1 MTFNIIGRVEETQL
15 TGHMSAQQ
23 MGGGMQKPIQVPV
36 PGPEGPQGPAGP
48 EGPQGPPGEKGDPGE
63 QGPAGKDGAP
73 GAEGPAGPQGPKG
86 DTGATGAQGPKG
98 DPGEQGPAGK
108 DGAPGAEGP
117 AGPEGPQGPAGKDG
131 APGAEGPQG
140 PPGEK
145 GSDATVTAANIKT
158 ALGYTPAD
166 QKAVGQ
172 LQEEIVDLEESK
184 QPKGDYALKSELPT
198 VPVKSV
204 NGKTGAV
211 VLNASDVGATTE
223 EYVDSQI
230 ADLKSQGN
238 QQTINFAQG
247 ETVEEALA
255 WLGENGDT
263 SKTYVLPDGFIY
275 AYMKTE
281 VVVVGSKNHADMN
294 ADGWS
299 VNSRLGSSGA
309 DSSNTGTDITNY
321 IPVTAGG
328 TIRFKNTKP
337 HVSHRVAF
345 YDSNKNY
352 LGIMA
357 LSTMNNGGCITT
369 DSNGITTWV
378 NVCGTTP
385 TGSATAS
392 VANTAY
398 VRITVNTPTDAPII
412 TVNEE
417 IKEGSTTI
425 DWAWG
430 STGHAFV
437 PADYEEE
444 INALQTKVNKNTADI
459 VGLKTKDEELL
470 SRIETLGAGG
480 TGGIPEYWHEHLN
493 QKIAR
498 IKELQDAGGKDCF
511 SSVVITD
518 IHMESNL
525 AKLAPLLAKK
535 IAEECGIKHILILGD
550 TQTRH
555 GANHD
560 YAYIENEWVEIEN
573 MLSPIRDKLL
583 ITLGNHDGSYDIIDE
598 NNDGVADDI
607 TGDGV
612 VDSHDKNVYNYPPQK
627 LHERAFRKVRCID
640 NVHFSA
646 DGNGYYVDDTGSKVR
661 YIILNSHV
669 NKYELNAD
677 GSMKYNNMQN
687 FRFGKSQYDMVIEA
701 LESVPSDEWSVIFG
715 SHVPLDRSGE
725 YIYWGGT
732 VDSNG
737 AQIGNPADC
746 VVMMRMLNA
755 YYKKTTYSGSFA
767 GSQNGFDAVSVNV
780 DFSDAKGQIMAYHG
794 GHVHKDT
801 AWGTSYGWNGAE
813 HSDFFIISTR
823 SDGRVENE
831 SALMN
836 ERVAGTIT
844 EQSFDVFTYNKAERK
859 IYATKIGAGDDRVIS
874 Y

>member
-1 MTFNIIGRVEETQL
+1 MATIKTLLSTMIDKINNNALKTDNLF
-15 TGHMSAQQ
+15 
-23 MGGGMQKPIQVPV
+23 
-36 PGPEGPQGPAGP
+36 
-48 EGPQGPPGEKGDPGE
+48 GDIADE
-63 QGPAGKDGAP
+63 VTARENAI
-73 GAEGPAGPQGPKG
+73 AELK
-86 DTGATGAQGPKG
+86 AQGV
-98 DPGEQGPAGK
+98 Q
-108 DGAPGAEGP
+108 
-117 AGPEGPQGPAGKDG
+117 Q
-131 APGAEGPQG
+131 
-140 PPGEK
+140 
-145 GSDATVTAANIKT
+145 
-158 ALGYTPAD
+158 TP
-166 QKAVGQ
+166 
-172 LQEEIVDLEESK
+172 L
-184 QPKGDYALKSELPT
+184 YA
-198 VPVKSV
+198 
-204 NGKTGAV
+204 
-211 VLNASDVGATTE
+211 
-223 EYVDSQI
+223 
-230 ADLKSQGN
+230 QGN
-238 QQTINFAQG
+238 
-247 ETVEEALA
+247 TVEEALA

-263 SKTYVLPDGFIY
+263 TKTYVLPDGFIY
-275 AYMKTE
+275 AYKYSE
-281 VVVVGSKNHADMN
+281 VTVAGSTNYADMSS
-294 ADGWS
+294 ADWGVS
-299 VNSRLGSSGA
+299 KYINSSGA
-309 DSSNTGTDITNY
+309 VVNATATDVTTY
-321 IPVTAGG
+321 IPAKIGDTVYFEDVVFNG
-328 TIRFKNTKP
+328 
-337 HVSHRVAF
+337 RVAF
-345 YDSNKNY
+345 YDADKTY
-352 LGIMA
+352 LAIMA
-357 LSTMNNGGCITT
+357 SATFTNYGTLTT
-369 DSNGITTWV
+369 DGNKQTLV
-378 NVCGTTP
+378 NLGATTP
-385 TGSATAS
+385 TGTAGE
-392 VANTAY
+392 VIADTAF
-398 VRITVNTPTDAPII
+398 VRFTVNKPSGTPII

-417 IKEGSTTI
+417 YKEGSSTI
-425 DWAWG
+425 DWAWA

-444 INALQTKVNKNTADI
+444 INALQTKVNKNTSDI
-459 VGLKTKDEELL
+459 AGLKTKDEELS
-470 SRIETLGAGG
+470 SRIETLEAGG
-480 TGGIPEYWHEHLN
+480 SDGIPEYWHEHLN

-511 SSVVITD
+511 SSVVIAD

-573 MLSPIRDKLL
+573 MLSPIRNQLL

-687 FRFGKSQYDMVIEA
+687 FRFGQSQYDMVIEA
-701 LESVPSDEWSVIFG
+701 LKSVPSDEWSVIFG

-737 AQIGNPADC
+737 AQTGNPADC
-746 VVMMRMLNA
+746 VVMMRTLNA